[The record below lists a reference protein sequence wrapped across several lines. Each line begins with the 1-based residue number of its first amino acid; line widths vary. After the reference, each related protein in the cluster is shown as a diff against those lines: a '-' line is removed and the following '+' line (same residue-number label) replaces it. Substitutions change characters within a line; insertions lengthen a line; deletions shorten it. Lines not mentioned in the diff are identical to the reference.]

1 MAPDRTTGAEAPP
14 GDTAQTSDG
23 AAAGERQQRPRLADV
38 AVAAGT
44 SKPIASRIL
53 NRDPTLS
60 VRPELRERVIAAAR
74 ELGYRPHAAAR
85 ALRRSQTSVLGM
97 LVPPLLNPVYT
108 LIVRGAFSR
117 AAEREFTLLL
127 AEDIEE
133 QHADE
138 TFAQLVLTGRIDG
151 LIVAS
156 ARPGHPLIARLA
168 EHGLPHVFANRAVEG
183 SGRNVVMDDEHGVDV
198 ALDHLHLLGHRAI
211 AHAGGP
217 GSLDPARRRTEAFRR
232 WHDRHGLDPSRIV
245 DGDFLESGG
254 AAATAELLRR
264 WPDTTAI
271 YTSSASQGIGAIH
284 AAWELG
290 LAVPGQLSILAAA
303 DMPLAA
309 YLVPPLTSVTMPLFE
324 LGAAAVDALI
334 SQIEA
339 PAAAADAATPGNLV
353 IETRPTLV
361 VRGSTGP
368 PPRLG

>member
-1 MAPDRTTGAEAPP
+1 M
-14 GDTAQTSDG
+14 
-23 AAAGERQQRPRLADV
+23 
-38 AVAAGT
+38 
-44 SKPIASRIL
+44 
-53 NRDPTLS
+53 
-60 VRPELRERVIAAAR
+60 RPELRERVITAAR

-108 LIVRGAFSR
+108 LIVRGAFRR
-117 AAEREFTLLL
+117 ASQRDFTLLL

-133 QHADE
+133 QHAEE

-168 EHGLPHVFANRAVEG
+168 EHGLPHVFANRAVAG
-183 SGRNVVMDDEHGVDV
+183 SGRNVMMDDEHGVDV
-198 ALDHLHLLGHRAI
+198 ALDHLYALGHRAI

-217 GSLDPARRRTEAFRR
+217 SDLDPARRRTDAFRR
-232 WHDRHGLDPSRIV
+232 WHERHGLEPSRV
-245 DGDFLESGG
+245 VEGDFLESGG
-254 AAATAELLRR
+254 SEAALEILRR

-284 AAWELG
+284 AAWTLG
-290 LAVPGQLSILAAA
+290 LAVPARLSIIGAA

-309 YLVPPLTSVTMPLFE
+309 YLVPPLTSVEMPLFE
-324 LGAAAVDALI
+324 LGVAAVDALI

-339 PAAAADAATPGNLV
+339 PGAPGAPASPTDGPAAGDLV

-361 VRGSTGP
+361 ARGSTGP
-368 PPRLG
+368 APRL

>member
-1 MAPDRTTGAEAPP
+1 M
-14 GDTAQTSDG
+14 
-23 AAAGERQQRPRLADV
+23 
-38 AVAAGT
+38 
-44 SKPIASRIL
+44 
-53 NRDPTLS
+53 
-60 VRPELRERVIAAAR
+60 RPELRERVITAAR
-74 ELGYRPHAAAR
+74 QLGYRPHAAAR
-85 ALRRSQTSVLGM
+85 ALRRSQTTVLGL

-108 LIVRGAFSR
+108 QIVRGAFSR
-117 AAEREFTLLL
+117 ASEREFTLLL

-133 QHADE
+133 QHAEE

-168 EHGLPHVFANRAVEG
+168 EYGLPHVFANRAVEG

-198 ALDHLHLLGHRAI
+198 ALDHLYSLGHRTI

-217 GSLDPARRRTEAFRR
+217 GNLDPAGRRTDAFRR
-232 WHDRHGLDPSRIV
+232 WHERHGLDPRRV
-245 DGDFLESGG
+245 VEGDFLESGG
-254 AAATAELLRR
+254 AEATSEILQR

-290 LAVPGQLSILAAA
+290 IAVPERLSIIAAA

-334 SQIEA
+334 SQIES
-339 PAAAADAATPGNLV
+339 PAAAADAPTPGNLV
-353 IETRPTLV
+353 IDTLPLLV
-361 VRGSTGP
+361 ARGSTGP
-368 PPRLG
+368 APTQS